1 MTKMKYLSLIIKLL
15 KFSMIH
21 SKTLVYV
28 AYTTLMVLVVP
39 ITFVTAADY
48 SKEELKSATE
58 VNLRAAQSRNNRLQK
73 NELLDP
79 NSRFYYDGNDLYPGI
94 ILDKLIFPALVNGS
108 RRVPGCIYNGQ
119 VIPGDY
125 RKLRK
130 EVVCDISDYPQQGK
144 SFTIGEQVV
153 ADNSGISDK
162 YQQQSTS
169 KSPARTA
176 VKKSKRKPAK
186 LSQKAIRT
194 RRPTI
199 KAKSSATRSSAPK
212 NSVTSGSVLEVNG
225 FRTNP
230 LFGVRAGT
238 WASIM
243 LPRAVSSSEI
253 ADIEMEL
260 IEDIQGIHK
269 KIPAG
274 TIFFASHTIN
284 PSTQR
289 LDMRVT
295 LMVLPDGSEYQ
306 VTATI
311 HSISRT
317 SGLAGSV
324 IAHSDKVA
332 SIAARKGFWET
343 SKASLAQEAS
353 PVGRLAG
360 NVAREVLDSQ
370 SRALPQAPEY
380 SVQVA
385 AQEGLIRF
393 GRSF

>member
-1 MTKMKYLSLIIKLL
+1 MTKMKYLLLIIKLVKL
-15 KFSMIH
+15 SMIH
-21 SKTLVYV
+21 SKILLYV
-28 AYTTLMVLVVP
+28 ACMALAGP
-39 ITFVTAADY
+39 ITFVAAADY

-58 VNLRAAQSRNNRLQK
+58 VNLRAAQSRSNRLQK

-144 SFTIGEQVV
+144 SVTISEQVA
-153 ADNSGISDK
+153 ADNSGISDQS
-162 YQQQSTS
+162 QQQSTS
-169 KSPARTA
+169 KSSTRTA
-176 VKKSKRKPAK
+176 VKKSKRKPTK
-186 LSQKAIRT
+186 LSQKAVRT
-194 RRPTI
+194 RRPTV
-199 KAKSSATRSSAPK
+199 KAKSIAPK
-212 NSVTSGSVLEVNG
+212 NAVTSGSILEVNG
-225 FRTNP
+225 FRTNS

-243 LPRAVSSSEI
+243 LPRSVSSSEI

-269 KIPAG
+269 NIPTG

-343 SKASLAQEAS
+343 SKAGLAQES
-353 PVGRLAG
+353 NPIGRLAG
-360 NVAREVLDSQ
+360 NVAGEVLDSQ